1 MKVDYANR
9 AIADLHKISADSR
22 RYGEPVTAALDARIR
37 EIVAQIAK
45 HPDSAPRVT
54 NDPAF
59 TSSR

>member
-1 MKVDYANR
+1 
-9 AIADLHKISADSR
+9 
-22 RYGEPVTAALDARIR
+22 VTAALDARIR